1 MNRLTSRD
9 IEFLKSINNPVETS
23 TNNNDFIESCISES
37 RIKKLVWDGYVRKET
52 LNNVKTFFRLTQ
64 RGMEIIKRD

>member
-9 IEFLKSINNPVETS
+9 IEFLKSINNPIETS
-23 TNNNDFIESCISES
+23 TNNNDFVESCISES

-52 LNNVKTFFRLTQ
+52 LNNGETFFRLTR
-64 RGMEIIKRD
+64 RGMEVIKRD